1 MFNCRDGKWTL
12 QSGSEMKLRKP
23 RSGFA
28 AVALKGEN
36 TIFVIGGNDGTI
48 QSRVESLNLRNKTWS
63 KVPKMHLK
71 RDELAACL
79 GPDNKIYAIGGY
91 GGGDN
96 ACLSSAERYD
106 PMTGK
111 WELIAP
117 MKEARRALTAVALPD
132 GIYAIGGYNGKDYIN
147 SVERYNC
154 MTNEW
159 THVKP
164 MKFARCTLAA
174 VASSD
179 C

>member
-1 MFNCRDGKWTL
+1 
-12 QSGSEMKLRKP
+12 MKLRKP

-28 AVALKGEN
+28 AVGLKNESK
-36 TIFVIGGNDGTI
+36 IYVIGGNDGRV
-48 QSRVESLNLRNKTWS
+48 QNRVECLNLITKQWS
-63 KVPKMHLK
+63 KIPKMNMK

-96 ACLSSAERYD
+96 ACLSSAERLD
-106 PMTGK
+106 PQTGK

-132 GIYAIGGYNGKDYIN
+132 GIYAIGGYNGKEYIN
-147 SVERYNC
+147 TVERYDFFA
-154 MTNEW
+154 NEW
-159 THVKP
+159 TPVKP
-164 MKFARCTLAA
+164 MKKARCTLSA
-174 VASSD
+174 VASTD

>member
-1 MFNCRDGKWTL
+1 MN
-12 QSGSEMKLRKP
+12 M
-23 RSGFA
+23 
-28 AVALKGEN
+28 
-36 TIFVIGGNDGTI
+36 
-48 QSRVESLNLRNKTWS
+48 
-63 KVPKMHLK
+63 K

-106 PMTGK
+106 TDTGK

-132 GIYAIGGYNGKDYIN
+132 GIYAIGGYNGKEYIN
-147 SVERYNC
+147 SVERYDPIN
-154 MTNEW
+154 NEW
-159 THVKP
+159 VTVKS
-164 MKFARCTLAA
+164 MKHARCTLAA
-174 VASSD
+174 VASTD